1 MYAHKQELYDGKV
14 YIAKADAIERRAMG
28 QVLGSVVAVLGS
40 ALPQQVVGRKHYKK
54 DAKKL
59 FFARTGNVSRLG

>member
-1 MYAHKQELYDGKV
+1 
-14 YIAKADAIERRAMG
+14 MG
-28 QVLGSVVAVLGS
+28 QLLGSVDAVLGS